1 MAYEALASAYDALTY
16 DIAYDDAL
24 RFMQQ
29 LLADA
34 GLHPETVVDLA
45 CGTMA

>member
-24 RFMQQ
+24 RYMQQ
-29 LLADA
+29 L
-34 GLHPETVVDLA
+34 
-45 CGTMA
+45 